1 MPVLLH
7 GRNTEFEY
15 VEGVTFMNRKIKYI
29 SIVIFSVVL
38 CIFLH
43 LIIPPAL
50 TSETPEN
57 TLSALALLLGIPLT
71 ALLWAGIAYSCVA
84 FVFYLIEDRIPG
96 EKGARGFR
104 YGISIG
110 TLWLLG
116 YVMCVPKFGNPF
128 INEFVGGLCD
138 AIPVVVMG
146 WLLGLFTTKKN
157 LTDTSNTFNKNQPF
171 IGIVIFVLFFFIAR
185 TGSYCMNIID
195 TGFQVNTVYTL
206 VWTIVMGFCLGI
218 IYILLGR
225 TITSSS
231 ALASAIKFGFLL
243 FGLTWGIFI
252 MFFPLML
259 RGQLINTILMFLIDT
274 LSVTAAYYFSE
285 ILLKRSQGVNYKC

>member
-1 MPVLLH
+1 MS
-7 GRNTEFEY
+7 
-15 VEGVTFMNRKIKYI
+15 RKIKYI
-29 SIVIFSVVL
+29 GIVTFSAIL

-43 LIIPPAL
+43 LITPLAL

-96 EKGARGFR
+96 KKGARGFR

-110 TLWLLG
+110 ALWLLG

-128 INEFVGGLCD
+128 LTEFVGGLCD

-146 WLLGLFTTKKN
+146 WLLGLFTTKKD
-157 LTDTSNTFNKNQPF
+157 LTDTSNTYNKNQSV
-171 IGIVIFVLFFFIAR
+171 IGIVIFMLFFFIAR
-185 TGSYCMNIID
+185 VSSYFMNIID
-195 TGFQVNTVYTL
+195 IGFQVNTVYTL

-218 IYILLGR
+218 VYMLLGK

-231 ALASAIKFGFLL
+231 ALVSASKFGFLL

-259 RGQLINTILMFLIDT
+259 KGQLINTILMFLIDT

-285 ILLKRSQGVNYKC
+285 IVLKRSQDVSYKC

>member
-1 MPVLLH
+1 MK
-7 GRNTEFEY
+7 
-15 VEGVTFMNRKIKYI
+15 GVTFMIRTLKYI
-29 SIVIFSVVL
+29 GIVTISAVI

-43 LIIPPAL
+43 FITPPAL

-57 TLSALALLLGIPLT
+57 TLSALALLLGFPLT
-71 ALLWAGIAYSCVA
+71 ALLWAIIAYSCVA

-110 TLWLLG
+110 ALWLLG
-116 YVMCVPKFGNPF
+116 YVMCFPKFGNPF

-138 AIPVVVMG
+138 ATPVVVMG
-146 WLLGLFTTKKN
+146 WLLGLFTTKKG
-157 LTDTSNTFNKNQPF
+157 LTDTSNTYSKNQTF
-171 IGIVIFVLFFFIAR
+171 KGIVIFVLFFSMAR
-185 TGSYCMNIID
+185 TGSYYINIID
-195 TGFQVNTVYTL
+195 TGFQVNPVYTL
-206 VWTIVMGFCLGI
+206 AWTFVMGFCLGI
-218 IYILLGR
+218 IYLLLGK

-231 ALASAIKFGFLL
+231 ALVSAIKFGFFL

-259 RGQLINTILMFLIDT
+259 KGQLINTILMFLIDT
-274 LSVTAAYYFSE
+274 LSVTAAYHFSE
-285 ILLKRSQGVNYKC
+285 ILLNRSQGVNLKC